1 MRKYF
6 AAILLLLMS
15 ASLALSIQTPQE
27 WIRYNS
33 AEGRYSV
40 LLPSQPEPG
49 TQESAT
55 AEGTKFTQYKATLI
69 EGDAVFLVGY
79 FDHVPGTVFS
89 LDKARDGMVEALK
102 GTLISESSVS
112 LGGSPGRDLKVVAK
126 SEEGT
131 EFLLRARFYDVDKRV
146 YVLQFIIPKAE
157 DDSAAAAKSVRFF
170 DSFQV
175 TKAP

>member
-1 MRKYF
+1 MF
-6 AAILLLLMS
+6 LLAS

-40 LLPSQPEPG
+40 LLPSQPKSS

-69 EGDAVFLVGY
+69 EGDAVFLLGY

-89 LDKARDGMVEALK
+89 LDKARDGMVEAIK
-102 GTLISESSVS
+102 GVLLSESAIS
-112 LGGSPGRDLKVVAK
+112 LGGSPERDLKVATK
-126 SEEGT
+126 NEEGT
-131 EFLLRARFYDVDKRV
+131 ELLLRTRFYDVDKRV
-146 YVLQFIIPKAE
+146 YVLQLIIPKAE